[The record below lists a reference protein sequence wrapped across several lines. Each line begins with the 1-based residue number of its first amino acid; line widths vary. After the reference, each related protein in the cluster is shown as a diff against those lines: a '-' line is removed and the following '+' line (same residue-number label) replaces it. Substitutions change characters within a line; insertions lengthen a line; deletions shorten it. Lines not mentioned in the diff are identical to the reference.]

1 MSKAGAVQS
10 KTATIKR
17 NAKRPTVKAR
27 SRKAPG
33 RRAKAFNKLFSALPV
48 RPETIER
55 AITACTVLL
64 ICGAAIAAAF
74 FAGLPNF
81 VGVQMALA
89 AGRAGFQ
96 VKRVEVEGLDRM
108 ESLNVYAIA
117 TKDQSMAMP
126 LVDLERIRSELMQYS
141 WIEDA
146 RVSRRLPDT
155 LAIEIIERKPAA
167 VWQNNQKLTL
177 IDSKGVALERV
188 DPKAMPDL
196 PLVIGQNANEQ
207 VADLTDL
214 LDTAHSIKSSLSG
227 ATWVGNRRWDLRFKS
242 GEVLALPEGNDIA
255 EVMLKKFIKIDS
267 TERLLGR
274 GFVRFDMRDPNKF
287 VVRLPP
293 KATDGVSAK
302 PDEKGGQVDGATAG

>member
-1 MSKAGAVQS
+1 MSKAGSVQS

-17 NAKRPTVKAR
+17 HAKRPTVKAK
-27 SRKAPG
+27 SRKTPS
-33 RRAKAFNKLFSALPV
+33 RRAQAFNTLFAAIPI
-48 RPETIER
+48 RAETIER
-55 AITACTVLL
+55 TISVCTVLL
-64 ICGAAIAAAF
+64 ICGAVVAAAM
-74 FAGLPNF
+74 FAGIPNF
-81 VGVQMALA
+81 VGMQMAQA

-96 VKRVEVEGLDRM
+96 VKRVEVEGLHRM

-155 LAIEIIERKPAA
+155 LAIEILERTPAA

-177 IDSKGVALERV
+177 IDNMGVVLERV
-188 DPKAMPDL
+188 DPKVMPDL

-207 VADLTDL
+207 VADLTAL
-214 LDTAHSIKSSLSG
+214 LDTARSIRPSLAG

-255 EVMLKKFIKIDS
+255 EVMLKKFMKIDS

-274 GFVRFDMRDPNKF
+274 GFVRFDMRDPDRF
-287 VVRLPP
+287 VVRLPR
-293 KATDGVSAK
+293 KAAEDATVKSAG
-302 PDEKGGQVDGATAG
+302 KGGQVNGATAG